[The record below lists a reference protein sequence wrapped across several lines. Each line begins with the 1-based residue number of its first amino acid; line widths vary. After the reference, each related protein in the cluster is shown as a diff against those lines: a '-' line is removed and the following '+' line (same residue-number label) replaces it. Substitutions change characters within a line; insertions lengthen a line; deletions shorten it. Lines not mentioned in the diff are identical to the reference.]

1 MDIRS
6 LIQYQRDFDM
16 ERRTRFSWAQPITPE
31 DYSGLLHGTLGLV
44 GEAGEVANL
53 VKKFDRGDFSF
64 EELLDQL
71 QGELADVLIYLFK
84 LSYQS
89 GIDLEQAFLDK
100 LSLNRLRFPENSEG
114 GASSPPVPP
123 ARAWTS
129 LRAGGS
135 MESLGDWAAYAAY
148 VARPRDLA
156 EIEMLYAD
164 ARVRVGQ
171 THEATF
177 GGALLALVLADAG
190 KFEGHPA
197 DRDRVWERLESF
209 SIRYGYSRSDVSALT
224 RSEPG
229 FRSLLDRLLRHAPEG
244 DGSD

>member
-6 LIQYQRDFDM
+6 LIQYQSDFDKA
-16 ERRTRFSWAQPITPE
+16 RRTRFSWARPITPE
-31 DYSGLLHGTLGLV
+31 DYSGLVHGALGLA

-64 EELLDQL
+64 EELLEQL
-71 QGELADVLIYLFK
+71 RGELADVLIYLFK

-100 LSLNRLRFPENSEG
+100 LALNRVRFPEGSEG
-114 GASSPPVPP
+114 GRVSPLSPPSG
-123 ARAWTS
+123 AWTS

-135 MESLGDWAAYAAY
+135 MESLGDWAARAAY
-148 VARPRDLA
+148 VASPRDLA

-164 ARVRVGQ
+164 AGVQVGR
-171 THEATF
+171 THEASF

-190 KFEGHPA
+190 QLEGRPA
-197 DRDRVWERLESF
+197 DRGSVWESLEPFAVHYGF
-209 SIRYGYSRSDVSALT
+209 SKREVSALT
-224 RSEPG
+224 RSES
-229 FRSLLDRLLRHAPEG
+229 SLRGLLHGLLGREPRG
-244 DGSD
+244 GMSD